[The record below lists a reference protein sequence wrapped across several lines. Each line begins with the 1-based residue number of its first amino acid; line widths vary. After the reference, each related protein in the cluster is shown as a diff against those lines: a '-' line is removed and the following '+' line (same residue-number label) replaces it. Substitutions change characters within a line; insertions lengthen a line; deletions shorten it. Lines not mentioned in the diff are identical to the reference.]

1 MTWGDLTWPISYS
14 FVNCKSYVLTINIS
28 IERTVHIRRT
38 YVKCTLIARGA
49 CESSVHTIFIKKKL
63 LWRKIPVRIREL
75 SIHQNQIKNSSNP
88 LVKTKIN
95 QTKTFYTK
103 NMEGKEE
110 KEDQKKLNIAVDCR
124 KMHNIPNHFDLRACD
139 YRNIY

>member
-1 MTWGDLTWPISYS
+1 MKKNPSKDKRI
-14 FVNCKSYVLTINIS
+14 NCFT
-28 IERTVHIRRT
+28 
-38 YVKCTLIARGA
+38 
-49 CESSVHTIFIKKKL
+49 
-63 LWRKIPVRIREL
+63 
-75 SIHQNQIKNSSNP
+75 IHQNQIKISSNP

-110 KEDQKKLNIAVDCR
+110 KEHQKKLNIVVDCR

-139 YRNIY
+139 YRNIYMY

>member
-1 MTWGDLTWPISYS
+1 MKKNPSKDKRIDS
-14 FVNCKSYVLTINIS
+14 FTI
-28 IERTVHIRRT
+28 H
-38 YVKCTLIARGA
+38 
-49 CESSVHTIFIKKKL
+49 H
-63 LWRKIPVRIREL
+63 
-75 SIHQNQIKNSSNP
+75 NQIKNSSNP
-88 LVKTKIN
+88 LIKTKIN
-95 QTKTFYTK
+95 QTKTFFFTK

>member
-1 MTWGDLTWPISYS
+1 MKKNPSKDKRIDS
-14 FVNCKSYVLTINIS
+14 FTI
-28 IERTVHIRRT
+28 H
-38 YVKCTLIARGA
+38 
-49 CESSVHTIFIKKKL
+49 H
-63 LWRKIPVRIREL
+63 
-75 SIHQNQIKNSSNP
+75 NQIKNSSNP

-110 KEDQKKLNIAVDCR
+110 KQDQKKLNIAVDCR
-124 KMHNIPNHFDLRACD
+124 KMHNIHFDLRACD